1 MTRLRPVTVAQLRAS
16 MGVPTTV
23 EAYRQRVLSVA
34 APGAC
39 HPWTG
44 AVSGRGHGQFWIGP
58 DRMVIAHRFGF
69 ALAFGVDA
77 LLAARVLAHACANP
91 LCQNMAHIGPAL
103 SAATP
108 RGADV
113 SVARPDSRRVSA

>member
-16 MGVPTTV
+16 MGVQTTV

-34 APGAC
+34 APRAC

-44 AVSGRGHGQFWIGP
+44 SVSGRGHGQFWIGP
-58 DRMVIAHRFGF
+58 DHMVIAHRFGF

-77 LLAARVLAHACANP
+77 LLAAQVLAHTCANP
-91 LCQNMAHIGPAL
+91 LCQNMAHIGPAPSATTFPWADL
-103 SAATP
+103 SVDGP
-108 RGADV
+108 E
-113 SVARPDSRRVSA
+113 SRRVSA

>member
-1 MTRLRPVTVAQLRAS
+1 MTGMRPVTVAQLRAS
-16 MGVPTTV
+16 MGVPTLV
-23 EAYRQRVLSVA
+23 AAYRQRVLNVA

-44 AVSGRGHGQFWIGP
+44 AVSGRGHGQFWIAH

-77 LLAARVLAHACANP
+77 LVAAQVLAHACQNP

-103 SAATP
+103 SPTP
-108 RGADV
+108 TVGTDQMGV
-113 SVARPDSRRVSA
+113 GLSA

>member
-1 MTRLRPVTVAQLRAS
+1 MTAMKPVTVAQLRAS

-23 EAYRQRVLSVA
+23 AAYRQRVLNVA

-39 HPWTG
+39 QLWTG
-44 AVSGRGHGQFWIGP
+44 AMSGRGHGQFWIAH

-77 LLAARVLAHACANP
+77 LLAAHVLAHACGNL
-91 LCQNMAHIGPAL
+91 LCQNMAHLGPAP
-103 SAATP
+103 SASTP
-108 RGADV
+108 PGAGLRVHHQDT
-113 SVARPDSRRVSA
+113 RHVSA